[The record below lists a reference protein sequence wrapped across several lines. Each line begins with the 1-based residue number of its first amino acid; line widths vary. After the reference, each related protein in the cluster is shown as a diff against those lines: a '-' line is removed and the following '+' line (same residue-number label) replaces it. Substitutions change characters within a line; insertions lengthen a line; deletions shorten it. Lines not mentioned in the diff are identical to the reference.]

1 MLRAISG
8 IDTAPRATTKM
19 SETQAVPETVVF
31 DAEPLIAYF
40 ADEPGSDTVERY
52 LTAVEG
58 ATDGCIAAVN
68 AAELHYIVRGNAGP
82 ERADTVIEVLE
93 ESGIQR
99 LGTDELWRTAADF
112 KFQYSPALGDAFA
125 LAAAA
130 VVDGTLLVG
139 ADDDY
144 DAIDDVSITRF
155 RTDPA

>member
-1 MLRAISG
+1 
-8 IDTAPRATTKM
+8 M
-19 SETQAVPETVVF
+19 SETQALPETVVF

-40 ADEPGSDTVERY
+40 SDEPGSDTVERY

-58 ATDGCIAAVN
+58 TTEGYIAAVN
-68 AAELHYIVRGNAGP
+68 AAELHYIVRGNAGRK
-82 ERADTVIEVLE
+82 RADTVIDVLE
-93 ESGIQR
+93 ESGIKR

-112 KFQYSPALGDAFA
+112 KFQYLPALGDAFA

-139 ADDDY
+139 ADDDF
-144 DAIDDVSITRF
+144 ATVTDVPITRF